1 MSLPE
6 LPYTIPLNRA
16 IGIKMEQS
24 MTTAIGPL
32 LNPQNR
38 DPVKTSLLVLGSDL
52 P

>member
-6 LPYTIPLNRA
+6 LAYAIPLNRV

-32 LNPQNR
+32 LDPQNR
-38 DPVKTSLLVLGSDL
+38 DLVKTSLVVLGSDL